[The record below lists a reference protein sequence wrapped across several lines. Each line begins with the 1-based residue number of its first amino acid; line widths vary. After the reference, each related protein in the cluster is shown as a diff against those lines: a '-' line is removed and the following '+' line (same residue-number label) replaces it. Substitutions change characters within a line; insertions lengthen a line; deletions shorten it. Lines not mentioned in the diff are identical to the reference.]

1 MILSGASQKVRYM
14 RVRYMRV
21 RYNQVLLYNFVFFFT
36 TDSFV
41 LLYTTF

>member
-1 MILSGASQKVRYM
+1 MFLMILAGDSQKVH
-14 RVRYMRV
+14 YMRV

-41 LLYTTF
+41 LLYTRF